1 MTNIFSESNLNI
13 LRDLRSLLI
22 RILIVTS
29 TIFLAMLFFVEKIM
43 RKLNEI
49 IKMKL
54 ILYSLPE
61 AFMSYLKLA
70 LFLSLLVVVPYI
82 IFEIVKIL
90 NKHTR
95 FKGNK
100 NFIVVIVA
108 TLLFYSGAAF
118 CYLIVLPS
126 GIKFLLQYQTE
137 TIKPMIALS
146 SYLSFVFTF
155 VFTFGIMFE
164 LPLFM
169 FILGSLGIISVKML
183 NQKRRFFILGNSILS
198 AVLTPTPDVFNL
210 MLMMVPL
217 QVLYELGI
225 IVVLVTERQKLQ
237 KKLDTI

>member
-70 LFLSLLVVVPYI
+70 LFISLLVVVPYI

-169 FILGSLGIISVKML
+169 FILGSLGIITVKML

-237 KKLDTI
+237 KKPDTI

>member
-70 LFLSLLVVVPYI
+70 LFISLLVVVPYI
-82 IFEIVKIL
+82 FFEIVKIL

-169 FILGSLGIISVKML
+169 FILGSLGIITVKML

-237 KKLDTI
+237 KKPDTI